1 MNKRQHKQHISSLP
15 ALLLFALF
23 AVCILSV
30 LVTGAGVY
38 RRVAERDDSSYAHR
52 TAVQYVSSKV
62 RQADDPSRVTVEDF
76 HGIPAI
82 TLRQELGNIA
92 LLTRV
97 YCHEGWLRELYYLEG
112 NELSPADGEKILP
125 MDHLTAEL
133 ADDLLLVQLTD
144 TDGRRQQLA
153 LALRTGREGGS

>member
-30 LVTGAGVY
+30 LMTGAGVY
-38 RRVAERDDSSYAHR
+38 RRVAERDDRSYTHR

-62 RQADDPSRVTVEDF
+62 RQADDPASVAVEDF

-82 TLRQELGNIA
+82 TLRQRLGSIA

-97 YCHEGWLRELYYLEG
+97 YCHDGWLRELYYLEG

-125 MDHLTAEL
+125 MEHLTAEL
-133 ADDLLLVQLTD
+133 EDGLLLIRITD
-144 TDGRRQQLA
+144 ADGQRQQLA
-153 LALRTGREGGS
+153 LSLRTGREGGS